1 MGRLQDKVALITGS
15 GSGIGRATALL
26 FAREGAKV
34 VVADRNPDGGNA
46 TVESIRSAGG
56 EAIFVQA
63 DISRESDC
71 AAMVQAAVDRYG
83 RIDILHNHAG
93 ILHPLDGPIT
103 ELSEQA
109 IDETFAINCKGML
122 FTAKYAV
129 RQMIRQ
135 GGGAIVNTGSDL
147 AFIGLANLTAYTAS
161 KAAVVGVT
169 RTLAVEL
176 APHKIRVN
184 AVCPGFTYTNMNV
197 DMAKNTALMEEMK
210 KDYLIKELGR
220 PEDVAHAVLYLASD
234 EAAFTT
240 GACLVVDGGH
250 TIK

>member
-1 MGRLQDKVALITGS
+1 MNAQGKVAIITGA

-26 FAREGAKV
+26 FAREGARV
-34 VVADRNPDGGNA
+34 IVADRDPEGGQA
-46 TVESIRSAGG
+46 TVETIGAAGG
-56 EAIFVQA
+56 EAIFVRA
-63 DISRESDC
+63 DIAREADC
-71 AAMVQAAVDRYG
+71 AGMVARAIERFG
-83 RIDILHNHAG
+83 RLDIVHNHAG

-109 IDETFAINCKGML
+109 VDETFAVNCKGML
-122 FTAKYAV
+122 FTAKYAA
-129 RQMIRQ
+129 RQMIAQ

-161 KAAVVGVT
+161 KSAVVGVT

-176 APHKIRVN
+176 APHNIRVN
-184 AVCPGFTYTNMNV
+184 AVCPGFTYTGMNV
-197 DMAKNTALMEEMK
+197 AMAQDTALMEEMK
-210 KDYLIKELGR
+210 RDYLIKRLGR
-220 PEDVAHAVLYLASD
+220 PEDVAYTVLHLASD

-240 GACLVVDGGH
+240 GACFVLDGGH

>member
-1 MGRLQDKVALITGS
+1 MGRLQDKVALVTGS
-15 GSGIGRATALL
+15 GSGIGRATAIL

-34 VVADRNPDGGNA
+34 VVADRDPVGGNA
-46 TVESIRSAGG
+46 TVEAIRGAGG
-56 EAIFVQA
+56 EAVFAQA
-63 DISRESDC
+63 DVSRENDC
-71 AAMVQAAVDRYG
+71 ASMVQVAVERFG
-83 RIDILHNHAG
+83 RIDVLHNHAG

-103 ELSEQA
+103 ELSEKA

-147 AFIGLANLTAYTAS
+147 AYIGLANLTAYTAS
-161 KAAVVGVT
+161 KSAVVGVT

-197 DMAKNTALMEEMK
+197 DMAKNTTLMEEMK
-210 KDYLIKELGR
+210 KDYLMKQLGR
-220 PEDVAHAVLYLASD
+220 PEDVAYAVLYLASD

>member
-1 MGRLQDKVALITGS
+1 MNRLANKVALITGA
-15 GSGIGRATALL
+15 GSGIGRATAIV
-26 FAREGAKV
+26 FAREGARV
-34 VVADRNPDGGNA
+34 VVADRDEQSGTEA
-46 TVESIRSAGG
+46 VEQIRQAGG
-56 EAIFVQA
+56 EASVVQA
-63 DISRESDC
+63 DVSREADC
-71 AAMVQAAVDRYG
+71 ARMVQATVDTYG
-83 RIDILHNHAG
+83 RLDVLHNHAG

-103 ELSEQA
+103 ELSERA

-129 RQMIRQ
+129 RQMIKQ

-161 KAAVVGVT
+161 KGAVVAVT

-176 APHKIRVN
+176 APHHIRVN
-184 AVCPGFTYTNMNV
+184 AVCPGFTYSNMNV
-197 DMAKNTALMEEMK
+197 EMAKNVELIEEMK
-210 KDYLIKELGR
+210 RDYLIKRLGR
-220 PEDVAHAVLYLASD
+220 PDDVANAVLYLASD
-234 EAAFTT
+234 EAPFTT